1 MRTRA
6 AVLPLAAAAL
16 LACHRAEPA
25 PAKQA
30 SAQARLL
37 AATAPAVLHAK
48 LPRDD
53 GPFFPSLLRVE
64 GDKPIDA
71 NMLADVQACAGC
83 HQEAAHEWASS
94 AHAHAS
100 FDNPWYRASVDSLRE
115 EVGFEASRHC
125 GGCHDPVLTV
135 AGAMD
140 HEVRP
145 DDPRVA
151 VGVTCLVCH
160 SVRAATSDGNASY
173 VLTSDPVPYPEPGD
187 PASLQRHRDRLA
199 AKPLRTPALCASCH
213 RGFLGRHTGISHHLS
228 GMDEPGSWRG
238 SAWAGTRTN
247 TPEPVAAKTCAECH
261 MRPEPVQLEEA
272 AAKGGMIRSHRFP
285 GAHTPFGAVS
295 GDPRQLEV
303 LEEQLRSGIVLDAPV
318 IWHDGQAKLSS
329 ELDQVAAGD
338 RLALD
343 VTVRNLAVGHSFPG
357 GVKDM
362 QDTWIEL
369 TVRDGRGRE
378 IAHAGTRHARGDDPT
393 AFVMRALQVDAE
405 GQPETRHMVTRF
417 GTVAYDHTVPPLGA
431 RTVRYSWTV
440 PEASAGPL
448 RVQARVM
455 HRRHR
460 KEAREFACEATRS
473 ERGRAFVSAAPKRLD
488 PFFDG
493 CREEP
498 ITEVAKI
505 DLVLGSNE
513 STRPSW
519 ERLYDHALG
528 LSLSLQE
535 DLGEARASAE
545 RALSE
550 VEGVRGIAP
559 EQRAKLLTLLGRISA
574 RQGRLEEAL
583 AYADRAQALLGE
595 HPAVARVRADAYSQ
609 VWRWKEAAAA
619 LTECT
624 RLAPG
629 DTAAFRD
636 LAKARF
642 SAGDAPGALQAAHSG
657 LALQPR
663 DEGLLRVQALALEAT
678 HSPDAAAARKAF
690 LFYRDADETTTARM
704 ACDRRVP
711 NCLRDRDPVVKIDL
725 DPAPTLVRT
734 AR

>member
-1 MRTRA
+1 MRTQA
-6 AVLPLAAAAL
+6 ILLPLAAASL
-16 LACHRAEPA
+16 LACSKAEPKPA
-25 PAKQA
+25 PAAKPQPQA
-30 SAQARLL
+30 LT
-37 AATAPAVLHAK
+37 ATTSPVLRAK

-53 GPFFPSLLRVE
+53 GPFFPSQIRVE

-71 NMLADVQACAGC
+71 AALADIEACAGC
-83 HQEAAHEWASS
+83 HQEAAREWSAS

-100 FDNPWYRASVDSLRE
+100 FDNPWYRSSVDALRD

-125 GGCHDPVLTV
+125 GGCHDPVLTL

-140 HEVRP
+140 REVKP
-145 DDPRVA
+145 EDPRVA

-173 VLTSDPVPYPEPGD
+173 VLTSAPVPYPVPGD
-187 PASLQRHRDRLA
+187 AASLQAHRDRLA
-199 AKPLRTPALCASCH
+199 AKPLRTPALCVSCH
-213 RGFLGRHTGISHHLS
+213 RGFLGRHTGIGHHLS
-228 GMDEPGSWRG
+228 GMDDPGSWRG
-238 SAWAGTRTN
+238 SAHAGTGSN
-247 TPEPVAAKTCAECH
+247 TPEPVKAQTCAECH
-261 MRPEPVQLEEA
+261 MRPEPVKFEEA
-272 AAKGGMIRSHRFP
+272 AAKNGTIRSHRFA
-285 GAHTPFGAVS
+285 GAHTAIAALS
-295 GDPRQLEV
+295 GDPRQTEV
-303 LEEQLRSGIVLDAPV
+303 LEQQLRSGIVLDAPV
-318 IWHDGQAKLSS
+318 IWRNGEAKLSS
-329 ELDQVAAGD
+329 ELREVAAGD

-369 TVRDGRGRE
+369 QVRDARGRE
-378 IAHAGTRHARGDDPT
+378 IAHAGTRHARSEDPT

-405 GQPETRHMVTRF
+405 GRPETRHVVTRF

-440 PEASAGPL
+440 PQGSAGAL

-460 KEAREFACEATRS
+460 QEAREFACEATRS
-473 ERGRAFVSAAPKRLD
+473 ERGRAFVAAAPKRLD
-488 PFFDG
+488 RFFDG

-498 ITEVAKI
+498 ITQVASI
-505 DLVLGSNE
+505 DLALGQDDPR
-513 STRPSW
+513 RPTW

-528 LSLSLQE
+528 LSLSIQE
-535 DLGEARASAE
+535 DLGEAHDSAE
-545 RALSE
+545 RALKELEPVS
-550 VEGVRGIAP
+550 GVAP
-559 EQRAKLLTLLGRISA
+559 DQRAKLLTLLGRISA

-583 AYADRAQALLGE
+583 GYAERAQALIGD
-595 HPAVARVRADAYSQ
+595 HPAVHRVRADAYAQ
-609 VWRWKEAAAA
+609 VWRWKEAATA

-642 SAGDAPGALQAAHSG
+642 SAGDASGALQAAHSG

-678 HSPDAAAARKAF
+678 NSPDAAAARKAF
-690 LFYRDADETTTARM
+690 LFYREADETTAARM

-725 DPAPTLVRT
+725 DPPRMLVRT